1 MKRVLV
7 YLLVACMALGMLPA
21 AVAEETVTPS
31 EITADAFMNPDVQ
44 YRPGVRWWWALGSET
59 EDLVAQVDYL
69 ADNYFGTAEIISFNA
84 GFVTGQEGT
93 AFKPSSA
100 EDTLYPDDRLFGY
113 ETPEFYEKL
122 EAVVAEAADK
132 GIIVDLSMGTGYE
145 ANSTFVKPEESMEQ
159 MALGLVEITV
169 AADQVGQ
176 EIEIAIPDY
185 ERSEIYT
192 TYANGVIEGVD
203 LDIAYPQLMLI
214 GRVTGEKEI
223 VKGGFFPGGAAPSE
237 PEYQDV
243 LDPES
248 LILIDISDKA
258 TGDAVSFTPDAEGEW
273 RAAAMYCTASGSLP
287 LRGIYGNGVY
297 SLVTDHLEAADVKAY
312 INEWLGNDGMAPIF
326 EKYGDTLR
334 AGFNDSYEFYLDNYY
349 NHVMVDMAAD
359 AENNGA
365 GYDMTAYLP
374 LFAKDSLAAGPL
386 TLDLTDDEIAR
397 LTYDHDL
404 MVDALFQ
411 EGMQAFSD
419 ALKDYGMVYRQQAY
433 NPPIDVLKSS
443 KYVDIPET
451 EGLVEVSLKQQASG
465 AHLYGKD
472 MVSAEVFTLGTSP
485 YQTTTQDIRNGLD
498 TLATAGVTLPLYH
511 GLSSIY
517 FGSEEAQAAG
527 AYGDQGWRGW
537 PGIGIEVGAVNPISD
552 SFYEINRYDA
562 RLNYLTSQGAYDGDA
577 LVYLPLFGDIAEGDF
592 LFKSAPEYLKCLDNY
607 GFTWDCVNDDC
618 IQNEISLVD
627 GKLVVAASGA
637 EYDTLILCANSV
649 PLATMQALQ
658 ALAEQGANI
667 VLVGDLPSTQ
677 RGYADGNYAELDAQ
691 VVAITEAITALDN
704 VYAVEKSSEAIG
716 DLMTRLCQAPI
727 CHERNEGTSVIRRKL
742 ASGGSLLFIRNTTD
756 EANAVNL
763 IVDEALVNC
772 YWLDQETG
780 LIYRAEKAEGGAI
793 ALPLEAKGS
802 IALLCEPAGVEIP
815 AEDLTEGAP
824 LPILDAEPIKTYQI
838 DDLTLIVTANNLYDG
853 KLGEEQTVIFDSDVI
868 GDWTQDDFHDG
879 ALKYVD
885 QPGVFEGTLTLDA
898 LEGRYILKLGSLSAF
913 AKVYV
918 NANEVG
924 LAMYGDFDV
933 DITDWLREGDNAIRI
948 DLQPIGHNRRAGL
961 SQAYRETGDPQYAY
975 YYEYVNWVE
984 FGLADDALMPVG
996 LFAPVTVEVYE

>member
-7 YLLVACMALGMLPA
+7 YLLMTCIALGMLPVA
-21 AVAEETVTPS
+21 LAEGTAVPS
-31 EITADAFMNPDVQ
+31 EITAEAFRTPDVQ
-44 YRPGVRWWWALGSET
+44 YRPGVRWWWALGAET
-59 EDLVAQVDYL
+59 EDLVSQVDYL
-69 ADNYFGTAEIISFNA
+69 ADNFFGTAEIISFNA

-100 EDTLYPDDRLFGY
+100 EDTLYPDARLFSY

-122 EAVVAEAADK
+122 EAVIAEAAKK
-132 GIIVDLSMGTGYE
+132 GVIVDLSMGTGYE

-159 MALGLVEITV
+159 MALGIVELTV

-176 EIEIAIPDY
+176 AVEVAIPDY
-185 ERSEIYT
+185 ARSEIYT

-203 LDIAYPQLMLI
+203 LDIAWPQLMLI

-223 VKGGFFPGGAAPSE
+223 VKGGFFPGGAAPSD

-243 LDPES
+243 LDPAS
-248 LILIDISDKA
+248 LVLIDISEKA
-258 TGDAVSFTPDAEGEW
+258 AGEVVSFTPDAEGEW

-297 SLVTDHLEAADVKAY
+297 SLVTDHMEAEDVKSY
-312 INEWLGNDGMAPIF
+312 IHEWLGAEGMASIF
-326 EKYGDTLR
+326 EQYGDSIR

-349 NHVMVDMAAD
+349 NHAMVELAAD

-365 GYDMTAYLP
+365 GYDMTTYLP

-386 TLDLTDDEIAR
+386 TLDLTDDELTR

-404 MVDALFQ
+404 MVDKLFQ

-419 ALKDYGMVYRQQAY
+419 ALKDFGMVYRQQAY

-485 YQTTTQDIRNGLD
+485 YQTTTADIRDGLD
-498 TLATAGVTLPLYH
+498 ALITGGVTLPLYH

-537 PGIGIEVGAVNPISD
+537 PGIGIEVGEVNPISD
-552 SFYEINRYDA
+552 SFKAINTYDA
-562 RLNYLTSQGAYDGDA
+562 RLNYLASQGSYDGDA

-618 IQNEISLVD
+618 IQNEISYSD
-627 GKLVVAASGA
+627 GKLTVAASGA
-637 EYDTLILCANSV
+637 EYDTLVLCADRV

-667 VLVGDLPSTQ
+667 VLVGNLPSTQ
-677 RGYADGNYAELDAQ
+677 PGYADGRYAELDAQ
-691 VVAITEAITALDN
+691 VVEITAGMTALDN
-704 VYAVEKSSEAIG
+704 VYTVEKNSEAIG
-716 DLMTRLCQAPI
+716 DLMISLCSAPI
-727 CHERNEGTSVIRRKL
+727 CHENNAFTSVLRRKL
-742 ASGGSLLFIRNTTD
+742 ASGGSLLFIRNTGA
-756 EANAVNL
+756 EANTVRL
-763 IVDEALVNC
+763 LVDESLVNC

-780 LIYRAEKAEGGAI
+780 CIYRAEKSGDGAI
-793 ALPLEAKGS
+793 ELLLEAKGS
-802 IALLCEPAGVEIP
+802 IALLCEPEGVAIP
-815 AEDLTEGAP
+815 EADVEDGEP
-824 LPILDAEPIKTYQI
+824 LPILRAEPTATYALS
-838 DDLTLIVTANNLYDG
+838 DLTLTVTANNLYDG
-853 KLGEEQTVIFDSDVI
+853 KLGETQTVTFDENVI

-885 QPGVFEGTLTLDA
+885 QPGIFEGTLH
-898 LEGRYILKLGSLSAF
+898 LENPDGRYILKLGSISAF
-913 AKVYV
+913 AKVFV
-918 NANEVG
+918 NDEEAG
-924 LAMYGDFDV
+924 LALYGDYDV
-933 DITDWLREGDNAIRI
+933 DITAALRDGDNAIRI
-948 DLQPIGHNRRAGL
+948 ELQPIGHNRRAGF
-961 SQAYRETGDPQYAY
+961 SRAYRETGDPQYAY

-996 LFAPVTVEVYE
+996 LFAPVTVAVY